1 MATISIT
8 ISKIGSDIIIKT
20 TEGKQIKISDS
31 NKELKATE
39 VINLLNYAKDNV
51 YVLEDLDSELLKD
64 KSIVSVHTIFE
75 EIVDKLNPV
84 T

>member
-1 MATISIT
+1 MATINIT
-8 ISKIGSDIIIKT
+8 ISKVGSDIIIKT

-39 VINLLNYAKDNV
+39 VINLLNYDKNNV
-51 YVLEDLDSELLKD
+51 YKLEDLDSELLKD
-64 KSIVSVHTIFE
+64 KSIVSVYTIFE

-84 T
+84 I

>member
-1 MATISIT
+1 METINIT
-8 ISKIGSDIIIKT
+8 ISKVGSDIIIKT

-39 VINLLNYAKDNV
+39 VIKLLNYDKDNV
-51 YVLEDLDSELLKD
+51 YKLEDLESELLKD
-64 KSIVSVHTIFE
+64 KSIVSVYTIFE

-84 T
+84 I

>member
-1 MATISIT
+1 MATINIT
-8 ISKIGSDIIIKT
+8 ISKVGSDIIIKT

-39 VINLLNYAKDNV
+39 VIKLLNYDKNNV
-51 YVLEDLDSELLKD
+51 YKLEDLDSELLKD
-64 KSIVSVHTIFE
+64 KSIVSVYTIFE

-84 T
+84 I

>member
-1 MATISIT
+1 METINIT
-8 ISKIGSDIIIKT
+8 ISKVGSDIIIKT

-39 VINLLNYAKDNV
+39 VIKLLNYDKDNV
-51 YVLEDLDSELLKD
+51 YKLEDLDSELLKD
-64 KSIVSVHTIFE
+64 KSIVSVYTIFE

-84 T
+84 I

>member
-1 MATISIT
+1 MVTINIT
-8 ISKIGSDIIIKT
+8 ISKVGSDIIIKT

-39 VINLLNYAKDNV
+39 VIKLLNYDKNNV
-51 YVLEDLDSELLKD
+51 YKLEDLDSELLKD
-64 KSIVSVHTIFE
+64 KSIVSVYTIFE

-84 T
+84 I